1 MLRFHDRVVCK
12 RRGVASLSHPITIR
26 RRYRG
31 FTSLWP
37 QRDSK
42 VSTSLLRT
50 RQNGLG
56 VRRVFRIPSS
66 TATRL
71 VLALRD
77 SDRRCGQKE
86 DEDIDR
92 DRQNYRIHLTDKRRR
107 SKKAR
112 CARALLPRSS
122 LSIVAEWFGEND
134 VRTIVVEISI
144 NDAIREISLAGAIEL
159 VRCGVSK
166 QVLPRIPTPLAV
178 WKISPCRRGK

>member
-1 MLRFHDRVVCK
+1 MDLAFAVYFEY
-12 RRGVASLSHPITIR
+12 R
-26 RRYRG
+26 RR
-31 FTSLWP
+31 P
-37 QRDSK
+37 QL
-42 VSTSLLRT
+42 VSSLLYE
-50 RQNGLG
+50 
-56 VRRVFRIPSS
+56 
-66 TATRL
+66 TAI
-71 VLALRD
+71 VVAA
-77 SDRRCGQKE
+77 KKK

-92 DRQNYRIHLTDKRRR
+92 DRQNYDIRLTDKRRR
-107 SKKAR
+107 LETAR
-112 CARALLPRSS
+112 CARARALLPRSS

>member
-77 SDRRCGQKE
+77 SDRCCREK
-86 DEDIDR
+86 DKVDR
-92 DRQNYRIHLTDKRRR
+92 DRQNYDIHLPIEDRV
-107 SKKAR
+107 
-112 CARALLPRSS
+112 
-122 LSIVAEWFGEND
+122 SIVAERFGENG
-134 VRTIVVEISI
+134 RTIVVEIST
-144 NDAIREISLAGAIEL
+144 NDRDSRDKPGWRGSTRSLRSFEASFTENSYPTRGLEDFALPSWQIAIGG
-159 VRCGVSK
+159 C
-166 QVLPRIPTPLAV
+166 
-178 WKISPCRRGK
+178 